1 MAQFIN
7 TNLTSLNTQNQLNKS
22 QAAQST
28 AMERLSSGLRIN
40 SAKDDAAG
48 SSIVNR
54 FTAQIKGLNQ
64 ASRNANDGISL
75 SKTAEGAIGEVNNSL
90 QRLRELAVQSAN
102 GTNTGVDRKA
112 IAAESKQLLE
122 EINRVSSTANFN
134 GSKLLDGSFKTQ
146 FQVGANAG
154 ETISVSI
161 GRMDTKTLGSA
172 STAAVNSIGQ
182 KAPKALSSNDL
193 VINGVAIGAS
203 STVSDTA
210 SFTSKDSSAIAKAAA
225 INAKSAQTGVTA
237 QVNANEVGGS
247 AMTVGGAATA
257 AGNIT
262 LNGVDIAVNTT
273 ANDSAT
279 TRASIAAAI
288 NARSQETGVTAE
300 DTGLDSGG
308 IKLTA
313 ADGRNI
319 TLKASAAGLT
329 AANTGLALDATST
342 DDVTFAGSFTLVS
355 DKPIT
360 VTSGSGD
367 LTNSG
372 LRAGSYDAQVASA
385 SGVAA
390 TAALATNATTK
401 IAAGDFAI
409 NGQLVGASLTT
420 YDTASYNAKDSSA
433 ISRAA
438 AINAISDKTGV
449 TATANANEV
458 AGVGAGGMTAADGDA
473 TLTINGVTTGTIT
486 VSGSATN
493 AENRAAVI
501 TEINKFSAQ
510 TGVVAVDDEAE
521 GVKLVAA
528 DGRNITVTQDSGT
541 AALTADSSGLN
552 AAFLTDVAAASAT
565 AAQKNAAT
573 FTASVTLT
581 SVSEFTI
588 DKGTNT
594 PAVLTDS
601 LGMGVGTYGAGRSG
615 QSLDTIDLSTQEG
628 ASAALKA
635 IDNAMATVDSARAD
649 QGAVQNRFDSVL
661 SSLASTS
668 ANLTDARSR
677 IQDADFA
684 AETANLSKAQVLQQ
698 AGVAMLAQA
707 NQLPQN
713 ILSLLR

>member
-154 ETISVSI
+154 ETINVSI
-161 GRMDTKTLGSA
+161 GRLDTKTLGSA
-172 STAAVNSIGQ
+172 ATAAVSTAQNAS
-182 KAPKALSSNDL
+182 ANALKDGDL
-193 VINGVAIGAS
+193 FINGVGIGAS
-203 STVSDTA
+203 LGAADTA
-210 SFTSKDSSAIAKAAA
+210 SSTSKETSAIAKAAA

-237 QVNANEVGGS
+237 QVNATEVGGS
-247 AMTVGGAATA
+247 AMTASSTAGAVT
-257 AGNIT
+257 I
-262 LNGVDIAVNTT
+262 NGVAINVATT
-273 ANDSAT
+273 ADASAS
-279 TRASIAAAI
+279 RQSVVAAI
-288 NARSQETGVTAE
+288 NAKSQETGVTAE

-308 IKLTA
+308 VKLTA
-313 ADGRNI
+313 ADGRNVTI
-319 TLKASAAGLT
+319 AFGGTTT
-329 AANTGLALDATST
+329 AASTGLAAAGTNR
-342 DDVTFAGSFTLVS
+342 GSFTLVS
-355 DKPIT
+355 DKAIT
-360 VTSGSGD
+360 IAGSNAGD
-367 LTNSG
+367 LKNSG

-390 TAALATNATTK
+390 TAVLGAGTTTK
-401 IAAGDFAI
+401 IAAGDFSI
-409 NGQLVGASLTT
+409 NGQLVGASLTST
-420 YDTASYNAKDSSA
+420 DTASFNAKDSSA

-438 AINAISDKTGV
+438 AINAISSRTGV
-449 TATANANEV
+449 TATANATEV
-458 AGVGAGGMTAADGDA
+458 AGAAMTAAPLTG
-473 TLTINGVTTGTIT
+473 TLTINGVTTGSISTT
-486 VSGSATN
+486 ADAAAS
-493 AENRAAVI
+493 RAAVVA
-501 TEINKFSAQ
+501 EINKISAQ
-510 TGVVAVDDEAE
+510 TGVVAIDTNDDTK

-528 DGRNITVTQDSGT
+528 DGRNITMQATTLTS
-541 AALTADSSGLN
+541 AATGLN
-552 AAFLTDVAAASAT
+552 AAVAGADD
-565 AAQKNAAT
+565 NART
-573 FTASVTLT
+573 FTSSITLT
-581 SVSEFTI
+581 SASEFTI
-588 DKGTNT
+588 DKGTNAA
-594 PAVLTDS
+594 AVLKDS
-601 LGMGVGTYGAGRSG
+601 LGMGAGTYGAGRSG

-628 ASAALKA
+628 ASAALTA
-635 IDNAMATVDSARAD
+635 IDNALSTVDSARAD

-661 SSLASTS
+661 SSLASS
-668 ANLTDARSR
+668 SSNLTDARSR

>member
-146 FQVGANAG
+146 FQVGANSG
-154 ETISVSI
+154 ETIGVSI
-161 GRMDTKTLGSA
+161 GRLDTKTLGSA
-172 STAAVNSIGQ
+172 ATAAVSTAQNAS
-182 KAPKALSSNDL
+182 ANALKDGDL
-193 VINGVAIGAS
+193 FINGVGIGAS
-203 STVSDTA
+203 LGAADTA
-210 SFTSKDSSAIAKAAA
+210 SSTSKETSAIAKAAA

-237 QVNANEVGGS
+237 QVNATEVGGT
-247 AMTVGGAATA
+247 AMAANAQT
-257 AGNIT
+257 GSVVI
-262 LNGVDIAVNTT
+262 NGVTINI
-273 ANDSAT
+273 AT
-279 TRASIAAAI
+279 TSDLSASRQSVVAAI
-288 NARSQETGVTAE
+288 NAKSKETGVTAE

-308 IKLTA
+308 VKLTA
-313 ADGRNI
+313 ADGRNVDI
-319 TLKASAAGLT
+319 GTFTTVTAAG
-329 AANTGLALDATST
+329 TGLAATST
-342 DDVTFAGSFTLVS
+342 NRGSFTLVS
-355 DKPIT
+355 DKAIT
-360 VTSGSGD
+360 IAGSNAGD
-367 LTNSG
+367 LKNSG

-390 TAALATNATTK
+390 TAALATGTTTK
-401 IAAGDFAI
+401 IAAGDFSI
-409 NGQLVGASLTT
+409 NGQLVGASLTST
-420 YDTASYNAKDSSA
+420 DTASFNAKDSSA

-438 AINAISDKTGV
+438 AINAISGKTGV
-449 TATANANEV
+449 TATANATEV
-458 AGVGAGGMTAADGDA
+458 AGGTAAMTVGATAGK
-473 TLTINGVTTGTIT
+473 LVINGVTTGTIT
-486 VSGSATN
+486 TTATSTQ
-493 AENRAAVI
+493 AENRAAVVA
-501 TEINKFSAQ
+501 EINKISAQ
-510 TGVVAVDDEAE
+510 TGVVAIDTNDDTK
-521 GVKLVAA
+521 GVQLVAA
-528 DGRNITVTQDSGT
+528 DGRNITVDAGAGT
-541 AALTADSSGLN
+541 AGLLTAASTGLN
-552 AAFLTDVAAASAT
+552 GAFVGAADD
-565 AAQKNAAT
+565 NART
-573 FTASVTLT
+573 FTSSITLT
-581 SVSEFTI
+581 SASEFTI
-588 DKGTNT
+588 DKGTNAT
-594 PAVLTDS
+594 AVLKNS
-601 LGMGVGTYGAGRSG
+601 LGMGAGTYGAGRSG

-628 ASAALKA
+628 ASAALTA
-635 IDNAMATVDSARAD
+635 IDNALATVDSARAD

-661 SSLASTS
+661 SSLASSS

-684 AETANLSKAQVLQQ
+684 AETANLSKGQVLQQ

>member
-112 IAAESKQLLE
+112 IAAESKQLLD

-146 FQVGANAG
+146 FQVGANSG
-154 ETISVSI
+154 ETIGVSI
-161 GRMDTKTLGSA
+161 GRLDTKTLGSA
-172 STAAVNSIGQ
+172 ATAAVSTAQNAS
-182 KAPKALSSNDL
+182 ANALKDGDL
-193 VINGVAIGAS
+193 FINGVGIGAS
-203 STVSDTA
+203 LGAADTA
-210 SFTSKDSSAIAKAAA
+210 SSTSKETSAIAKAAA

-237 QVNANEVGGS
+237 QVNATEVGGS
-247 AMTVGGAATA
+247 AMTAAATS
-257 AGNIT
+257 GVVTIN
-262 LNGVDIAVNTT
+262 NVDINI
-273 ANDSAT
+273 AT
-279 TRASIAAAI
+279 TTDASASRQSVVAAI
-288 NARSQETGVTAE
+288 NAKSQETGVTAE

-308 IKLTA
+308 VKLTA
-313 ADGRNI
+313 ADGRNV
-319 TLKASAAGLT
+319 TLSFVADASNNAT
-329 AANTGLALDATST
+329 AASTGLAAVGTNR
-342 DDVTFAGSFTLVS
+342 GSFTLVS
-355 DKPIT
+355 DKAIT
-360 VTSGSGD
+360 IAGSNAGD
-367 LTNSG
+367 LKNSG

-385 SGVAA
+385 SGVASTA
-390 TAALATNATTK
+390 APTAALLASTK
-401 IAAGDFAI
+401 IAAGDFSI
-409 NGQLVGASLTT
+409 NGQLVGASLTST
-420 YDTASYNAKDSSA
+420 DTASFNAKDSSA

-458 AGVGAGGMTAADGDA
+458 AGADMTGAVGSLTGTF
-473 TLTINGVTTGTIT
+473 TINGVPTGSITTTT
-486 VSGSATN
+486 DTA
-493 AENRAAVI
+493 ANRAAVVA
-501 TEINKFSAQ
+501 EINKISAQ
-510 TGVVAVDDEAE
+510 TGVVAVDTNDDTK
-521 GVKLVAA
+521 GVQLVAA
-528 DGRNITVTQDSGT
+528 DGRNITVTQTGT
-541 AALTADSSGLN
+541 LDEVDTGLN
-552 AAFLTDVAAASAT
+552 EAFITGVT
-565 AAQKNAAT
+565 ANDRT
-573 FTASVTLT
+573 FTGSITLT
-581 SVSEFTI
+581 SASEFTI
-588 DKGTNT
+588 DKGTNAT
-594 PAVLTDS
+594 AVLKNS
-601 LGMGVGTYGAGRSG
+601 LGMGAGTYGAGRSG

-635 IDNAMATVDSARAD
+635 IDNALSTVDSARAD

-661 SSLASTS
+661 SSLASS
-668 ANLTDARSR
+668 SSNLTDARSR

>member
-154 ETISVSI
+154 ETINVSI
-161 GRMDTKTLGSA
+161 GRLDTKTLGSA
-172 STAAVNSIGQ
+172 ATAAVSTAQNAS
-182 KAPKALSSNDL
+182 ANALKDGDL
-193 VINGVAIGAS
+193 FINGVGIGAS
-203 STVSDTA
+203 LGAADTA
-210 SFTSKDSSAIAKAAA
+210 SSTSKETSAIAKAAA

-237 QVNANEVGGS
+237 QVNATEVGGS
-247 AMTVGGAATA
+247 AMTASSTAGAVT
-257 AGNIT
+257 I
-262 LNGVDIAVNTT
+262 NGVAINVATT
-273 ANDSAT
+273 ADASAS
-279 TRASIAAAI
+279 RQSVVAAI
-288 NARSQETGVTAE
+288 NAKSQETGVTAE

-308 IKLTA
+308 VKLTA
-313 ADGRNI
+313 ADGRNVTI
-319 TLKASAAGLT
+319 AFGGTTT
-329 AANTGLALDATST
+329 AASTGLAAAGTNR
-342 DDVTFAGSFTLVS
+342 GSFTLVS
-355 DKPIT
+355 DKAIT
-360 VTSGSGD
+360 IAGSNAGD
-367 LTNSG
+367 LKNSG

-390 TAALATNATTK
+390 TAVLGAGTTTK
-401 IAAGDFAI
+401 IAAGDFSI
-409 NGQLVGASLTT
+409 NGQLVGASLTST
-420 YDTASYNAKDSSA
+420 DTASFNAKDSSA

-438 AINAISDKTGV
+438 AINAISSKTGV
-449 TATANANEV
+449 TATANATEV
-458 AGVGAGGMTAADGDA
+458 AGAAMTAAPLTG
-473 TLTINGVTTGTIT
+473 TLTINGVTTGSISTT
-486 VSGSATN
+486 ADAAAS
-493 AENRAAVI
+493 RAAVVA
-501 TEINKFSAQ
+501 EINKISAQ
-510 TGVVAVDDEAE
+510 TGVVAIDTNDDTK

-528 DGRNITVTQDSGT
+528 DGRNITMQATTLTS
-541 AALTADSSGLN
+541 AATGLN
-552 AAFLTDVAAASAT
+552 AAVAGADD
-565 AAQKNAAT
+565 NART
-573 FTASVTLT
+573 FTSSITLT
-581 SVSEFTI
+581 SASEFTI
-588 DKGTNT
+588 DKGTNAA
-594 PAVLTDS
+594 AVLKDS
-601 LGMGVGTYGAGRSG
+601 LGMGAGTYGAGRSG

-628 ASAALKA
+628 ASAALTA
-635 IDNAMATVDSARAD
+635 IDNALSTVDSARAD

-661 SSLASTS
+661 SSLASS
-668 ANLTDARSR
+668 SSNLTDACSR

>member
-134 GSKLLDGSFKTQ
+134 GSKLLDGSFTTK

-154 ETISVSI
+154 ETINVSI
-161 GRMDTKTLGSA
+161 GRLDTKTLGSA
-172 STAAVNSIGQ
+172 ATAAVSTAQNAS
-182 KAPKALSSNDL
+182 ANALKDGDL
-193 VINGVAIGAS
+193 FINGVGIGAS
-203 STVSDTA
+203 LGAADTA
-210 SFTSKDSSAIAKAAA
+210 SSTSKETSAIAKAAA

-237 QVNANEVGGS
+237 QVNATEVGGS
-247 AMTVGGAATA
+247 AMTASSTAGAVT
-257 AGNIT
+257 I
-262 LNGVDIAVNTT
+262 NGVAINVATT
-273 ANDSAT
+273 ADASAS
-279 TRASIAAAI
+279 RQSVVAAI
-288 NARSQETGVTAE
+288 NAKSQETGVTAE

-308 IKLTA
+308 VKLTA
-313 ADGRNI
+313 ADGRNVTI
-319 TLKASAAGLT
+319 AFGGTTT
-329 AANTGLALDATST
+329 AASTGLAAAGTNR
-342 DDVTFAGSFTLVS
+342 GSFTLVS
-355 DKPIT
+355 DKAIT
-360 VTSGSGD
+360 IAGSNAGD
-367 LTNSG
+367 LKNSG

-390 TAALATNATTK
+390 TAVLGAGTTTK
-401 IAAGDFAI
+401 IAAGDFSI
-409 NGQLVGASLTT
+409 NGQLVGASLTST
-420 YDTASYNAKDSSA
+420 DTASFNAKDSSA

-438 AINAISDKTGV
+438 AINAISSKTGV
-449 TATANANEV
+449 TATANATEV
-458 AGVGAGGMTAADGDA
+458 AGAAMTAAPLTG
-473 TLTINGVTTGTIT
+473 TLTINGVTTGSISTT
-486 VSGSATN
+486 ADAAAS
-493 AENRAAVI
+493 RAAVVA
-501 TEINKFSAQ
+501 EINKISAQ
-510 TGVVAVDDEAE
+510 TGVVAIDTNDDTK

-528 DGRNITVTQDSGT
+528 DGRNITMQATTLTS
-541 AALTADSSGLN
+541 AATGLN
-552 AAFLTDVAAASAT
+552 AAVAGADD
-565 AAQKNAAT
+565 NART
-573 FTASVTLT
+573 FTSSITLT
-581 SVSEFTI
+581 SASEFTI
-588 DKGTNT
+588 DKGTNAA
-594 PAVLTDS
+594 AVLKDS
-601 LGMGVGTYGAGRSG
+601 LGMGAGTYGAGRSG

-628 ASAALKA
+628 ASAALTA
-635 IDNAMATVDSARAD
+635 IDNALSTVDSARAD

-661 SSLASTS
+661 SSLASS
-668 ANLTDARSR
+668 SSNLTDARSR

>member
-154 ETISVSI
+154 ETINVSI
-161 GRMDTKTLGSA
+161 GRLDTKTLGSA
-172 STAAVNSIGQ
+172 ATAAVSTAQNAS
-182 KAPKALSSNDL
+182 ANALKDGDL
-193 VINGVAIGAS
+193 FINGVGIGAS
-203 STVSDTA
+203 LGAADTA
-210 SFTSKDSSAIAKAAA
+210 SSTSKETSAIAKAAA

-237 QVNANEVGGS
+237 QVNATEVGGS
-247 AMTVGGAATA
+247 AMTASSTAGAVT
-257 AGNIT
+257 I
-262 LNGVDIAVNTT
+262 NGVAINVATT
-273 ANDSAT
+273 ADASAS
-279 TRASIAAAI
+279 RQSVVAAI
-288 NARSQETGVTAE
+288 NAKSQETGVTAE

-308 IKLTA
+308 VKLTA
-313 ADGRNI
+313 ADGRNVTI
-319 TLKASAAGLT
+319 AFGGTTT
-329 AANTGLALDATST
+329 AASTGLAAAGTNR
-342 DDVTFAGSFTLVS
+342 GSFTLVS
-355 DKPIT
+355 DKAIT
-360 VTSGSGD
+360 IAGSNAGD
-367 LTNSG
+367 LKNSG

-390 TAALATNATTK
+390 TAVLGAGTTTK
-401 IAAGDFAI
+401 IAAGDFSI
-409 NGQLVGASLTT
+409 NGQLVGASLTST
-420 YDTASYNAKDSSA
+420 DTASFNAKDSSA

-438 AINAISDKTGV
+438 AINAISSKTGV
-449 TATANANEV
+449 TATANATEV
-458 AGVGAGGMTAADGDA
+458 AGAAMTAAPLTG
-473 TLTINGVTTGTIT
+473 TLTINGVTTGSISTT
-486 VSGSATN
+486 ADAAAS
-493 AENRAAVI
+493 RAAVVA
-501 TEINKFSAQ
+501 EINKISAQ
-510 TGVVAVDDEAE
+510 TGVVAIDTNDDTK

-528 DGRNITVTQDSGT
+528 DGRNITMQATTLTS
-541 AALTADSSGLN
+541 AATGLN
-552 AAFLTDVAAASAT
+552 AAVAGADD
-565 AAQKNAAT
+565 NART
-573 FTASVTLT
+573 FTSSITLT
-581 SVSEFTI
+581 SASEFTI
-588 DKGTNT
+588 DKGTNAA
-594 PAVLTDS
+594 AVLKDS
-601 LGMGVGTYGAGRSG
+601 LGMGAGTYGAGRSG

-628 ASAALKA
+628 ASAALTA
-635 IDNAMATVDSARAD
+635 IDNALSTVDSARAD

-661 SSLASTS
+661 SSLASS
-668 ANLTDARSR
+668 SSNLTDARSR

>member
-48 SSIVNR
+48 SSIVSR

-146 FQVGANAG
+146 FQVGANSG
-154 ETISVSI
+154 ETIGVSI
-161 GRMDTKTLGSA
+161 GRLDTKTLGSA
-172 STAAVNSIGQ
+172 ATAAVSTAQNAS
-182 KAPKALSSNDL
+182 ANALKDGDL
-193 VINGVAIGAS
+193 FINGVGIGAS
-203 STVSDTA
+203 LGAADTA
-210 SFTSKDSSAIAKAAA
+210 SSTSKETSAIAKAAA

-237 QVNANEVGGS
+237 QVNATEVGGS
-247 AMTVGGAATA
+247 AMTAAA
-257 AGNIT
+257 LSGSVSI
-262 LNGVDIAVNTT
+262 NGVSINI
-273 ANDSAT
+273 AT
-279 TRASIAAAI
+279 TTDASASRQSVVAAI
-288 NARSQETGVTAE
+288 NAKSKETGVTAE

-308 IKLTA
+308 VKLTA
-313 ADGRNI
+313 ADGRNVDI
-319 TLKASAAGLT
+319 AFTTVTAASTGIAAAGT
-329 AANTGLALDATST
+329 NR
-342 DDVTFAGSFTLVS
+342 GSFTLVS
-355 DKPIT
+355 DKAIT
-360 VTSGSGD
+360 IAGSNAGD
-367 LTNSG
+367 LKNSG

-390 TAALATNATTK
+390 TAALGTGTTTK
-401 IAAGDFAI
+401 IAAGDFSI
-409 NGQLVGASLTT
+409 NGQLVGASLTST
-420 YDTASYNAKDSSA
+420 DTASFNGKDSSA

-438 AINAISDKTGV
+438 AINAISGKTGV
-449 TATANANEV
+449 SATANATEV
-458 AGVGAGGMTAADGDA
+458 AGASMTAVA
-473 TLTINGVTTGTIT
+473 TSGELVINGVTTGTIT
-486 VSGSATN
+486 TTTDAAAS
-493 AENRAAVI
+493 RAAVVA
-501 TEINKFSAQ
+501 EINKISAQ
-510 TGVVAVDDEAE
+510 TGVVAIDTNDNTK
-521 GVKLVAA
+521 GVQLVAA
-528 DGRNITVTQDSGT
+528 DGRNITVTQATGDSLT
-541 AALTADSSGLN
+541 AASTGLN
-552 AAFLTDVAAASAT
+552 ASLVTAQAGASAT
-565 AAQKNAAT
+565 ATENNNGT
-573 FTASVTLT
+573 FTGSITLT
-581 SVSEFTI
+581 SASEFTI

-594 PAVLTDS
+594 TADLSAS

-635 IDNAMATVDSARAD
+635 IDNALSTVDSARAD

-661 SSLASTS
+661 SSLASSST
-668 ANLTDARSR
+668 NLTDARSR

-707 NQLPQN
+707 NQLPQGV
-713 ILSLLR
+713 LSLLR

>member
-146 FQVGANAG
+146 FQVGANSG
-154 ETISVSI
+154 ETIGVSI
-161 GRMDTKTLGSA
+161 GRLDTKTLGSA
-172 STAAVNSIGQ
+172 ATAAVSTAQNAS
-182 KAPKALSSNDL
+182 ANALKDGDL
-193 VINGVAIGAS
+193 FINGVGIGAS
-203 STVSDTA
+203 LGAADTA
-210 SFTSKDSSAIAKAAA
+210 SSTSKETSAIAKAAA
-225 INAKSAQTGVTA
+225 INAKSALTGVTA
-237 QVNANEVGGS
+237 QVNATEVGGS
-247 AMTVGGAATA
+247 AMTGMANAT
-257 AGNIT
+257 GSIM
-262 LNGVDIAVNTT
+262 LNGVSINIATT
-273 ANDSAT
+273 TDASAT
-279 TRASIAAAI
+279 RQSVVAAI
-288 NARSQETGVTAE
+288 NAKSQETGVTAE

-308 IKLTA
+308 VQLTA
-313 ADGRNI
+313 ADGRNV
-319 TLKASAAGLT
+319 TLAFTTVT
-329 AANTGLALDATST
+329 AATTGLAATGT
-342 DDVTFAGSFTLVS
+342 NRGSFTLVS
-355 DKPIT
+355 DKAIT
-360 VTSGSGD
+360 IAGSNAGD
-367 LTNSG
+367 LKNSG

-390 TAALATNATTK
+390 TAVLGAGTTTK
-401 IAAGDFAI
+401 INAGDFSI
-409 NGQLVGASLTT
+409 NGQLVGASLTST
-420 YDTASYNAKDSSA
+420 DTASFNAKDSSA

-438 AINAISDKTGV
+438 AINAISGKTGV
-449 TATANANEV
+449 TATANATEV
-458 AGVGAGGMTAADGDA
+458 AGVTMVGAALTG
-473 TLTINGVTTGTIT
+473 TLKINGVDTGTFSTTTDLAASRAT
-486 VSGSATN
+486 VVA
-493 AENRAAVI
+493 
-501 TEINKFSAQ
+501 EINKISAQ
-510 TGVVAVDDEAE
+510 TGVVAIDTNDDTK

-528 DGRNITVTQDSGT
+528 DGRNITME
-541 AALTADSSGLN
+541 AATLTSAATGLN
-552 AAFLTDVAAASAT
+552 AAVGGAND
-565 AAQKNAAT
+565 NART
-573 FTASVTLT
+573 FTSSITLT
-581 SVSEFTI
+581 SASEFTI
-588 DKGTNT
+588 DKGTNAA
-594 PAVLTDS
+594 AVLKDS
-601 LGMGVGTYGAGRSG
+601 LGMGAGTYGAGRSG
-615 QSLDTIDLSTQEG
+615 QSLDTIDLSTQDG

-635 IDNAMATVDSARAD
+635 IDNALSTVDSARAD

-661 SSLASTS
+661 SSLASSS